1 MLKRRDSLKSADND
15 LIKDSKQTI
24 HHNLILFDLITPNG
38 IPNRKLFDYSHISP
52 GTVMSILYIGHTDGG
67 IADSVVDHSVHRH
80 SHAVLGQ
87 HLQIAQSVQT
97 IQISV
102 SC

>member
-67 IADSVVDHSVHRH
+67 IADSVVDHRVH
-80 SHAVLGQ
+80 
-87 HLQIAQSVQT
+87 
-97 IQISV
+97 
-102 SC
+102 